1 MVLSDLSLWKL
12 LNDLVRDPEPDPD
25 LVNPASIDVRV
36 GREML
41 LEVGAGEFRAVDL
54 TAGPVALGPGEL
66 AVVPTLEWLAVPQSF
81 AVELTLKGLGA
92 SHGLAQSMVT
102 WLEPGWCGVATLE
115 LRNVTRHTP
124 VPIERGMR
132 LAHLVV
138 HPLDQPAVRP
148 RREAAVH
155 VEGRRG

>member
-12 LNDLVRDPEPDPD
+12 LNELVRDPEPDPD

-41 LEVGAGEFRAVDL
+41 LEVGPGEFRAVDL
-54 TAGPVALGPGEL
+54 TAGPVALRPGEL

-81 AVELTLKGLGA
+81 AVELTLKSLGA
-92 SHGLAQSMVT
+92 SQGLAQSMAT

-124 VPIERGMR
+124 VRIERGMR

-138 HPLDQPAVRP
+138 HALDQPAVRP
-148 RREAAVH
+148 QREAAVH

>member
-25 LVNPASIDVRV
+25 LVNAASIDVRV

-41 LEVGAGEFRAVDL
+41 LEVGPGEFRAVDL
-54 TAGPVALGPGEL
+54 TAGPVALRPGEL
-66 AVVPTLEWLAVPQSF
+66 AVVPTLEWLAVPQNC

-92 SHGLAQSMVT
+92 SQGLAQSMAT

-115 LRNVTRHTP
+115 VRNVTRHTP
-124 VPIERGMR
+124 VRIERGMR

-138 HPLDQPAVRP
+138 HALDQPAVRP
-148 RREAAVH
+148 QREAAVH